1 MCVVRLQRQGYGGL
15 PLSDP
20 TGLQHQSHCDLL
32 TMIRTKYKPARLV
45 FEMAE
50 DVIFPGYV
58 TGRQWNGFEDAYFK
72 PEVWQ
77 RVIDWFNRDDPDP
90 EHIEALQAQ
99 EPNEDGLYS
108 LGMGYVIYQAE
119 DQ

>member
-1 MCVVRLQRQGYGGL
+1 MNN
-15 PLSDP
+15 
-20 TGLQHQSHCDLL
+20 T
-32 TMIRTKYKPARLV
+32 YKPARLV

-58 TGRQWNGFEDAYFK
+58 TGKQWNGFEDAYFN

-90 EHIEALQAQ
+90 EHIEADIFNYGFPLSQ
-99 EPNEDGLYS
+99 LFS
-108 LGMGYVIYQAE
+108 
-119 DQ
+119 

>member
-1 MCVVRLQRQGYGGL
+1 
-15 PLSDP
+15 
-20 TGLQHQSHCDLL
+20 
-32 TMIRTKYKPARLV
+32 MIRTKYKPARLV

-58 TGRQWNGFEDAYFK
+58 TGKQWNGFEDAYFN

-77 RVIDWFNRDDPDP
+77 RVVDWFNRDDPDP

-108 LGMGYVIYQAE
+108 LGMGYVIYQSE
-119 DQ
+119 D